1 MTSQDAEPGEPIR
14 DKGTPGINPKMRLG
28 ILLSGRGS
36 NFLAIADAVL
46 HRRLNAEIAIVI
58 SNVPDAQGIQRAAAL
73 DFQTAVFPSKGRPR
87 AEHDADL
94 IACLLKHDV
103 DLVCLAGY
111 MRLLSPQFITAFPN
125 RVLNIHPSL
134 LPAFPGL
141 DAQKQAFDY
150 GVKWTGCTVHF
161 VDEHLDHGAIILQR
175 AVSNSR
181 ERRPAF
187 ARRTDPGGRAYR
199 LHRIHRACGQRRMG
213 NSRTA
218 LCEEGSSATLSEDLG
233 SPFHHSLS
241 SNLLPKALQ
250 IPQATPFTLVVLL
263 AEDYSPIPYP

>member
-1 MTSQDAEPGEPIR
+1 M
-14 DKGTPGINPKMRLG
+14 
-28 ILLSGRGS
+28 
-36 NFLAIADAVL
+36 
-46 HRRLNAEIAIVI
+46 I

-161 VDEHLDHGAIILQR
+161 VDETWI
-175 AVSNSR
+175 
-181 ERRPAF
+181 
-187 ARRTDPGGRAYR
+187 T
-199 LHRIHRACGQRRMG
+199 GQYLCSALYQF
-213 NSRTA
+213 SRTTTRIRSPN
-218 LCEEGSSATLSEDLG
+218 GSWRKSISPTPNPSRVWSAENGKFADG
-233 SPFHHSLS
+233 
-241 SNLLPKALQ
+241 AM
-250 IPQATPFTLVVLL
+250 
-263 AEDYSPIPYP
+263 

>member
-1 MTSQDAEPGEPIR
+1 
-14 DKGTPGINPKMRLG
+14 MRLG

-175 AVSNSR
+175 AVPILEND
-181 ERRPAF
+181 
-187 ARRTDPGGRAYR
+187 DP
-199 LHRIHRACGQRRMG
+199 
-213 NSRTA
+213 
-218 LCEEGSSATLSEDLG
+218 
-233 SPFHHSLS
+233 HSL
-241 SNLLPKALQ
+241 AER
-250 IPQATPFTLVVLL
+250 IL
-263 AEDYSPIPYP
+263 AEEHIAYTESIARVVSGEWEIRGRRYVKREAPQP